1 MTKGIHMVLKN
12 DDKNGMKPP
21 SSSNGNQNDGY
32 LNLNIVFISF
42 IKGST
47 SKFTLKVLPSNLEI
61 VRSLKD
67 INWLRD
73 NLSVEFP
80 FYYVDS

>member
-1 MTKGIHMVLKN
+1 MVLKN
-12 DDKNGMKPP
+12 AAQNEAQPGFSANAHQNGDM
-21 SSSNGNQNDGY
+21 Q
-32 LNLNIVFISF
+32 NLNIVFIGF
-42 IKGST
+42 LKNPP
-47 SKFTLKVLPSNLEI
+47 SKFTLRVLPANQEI

-80 FYYVDS
+80 FYYVR